1 MSFQKRVCHYVN
13 TFVAAASSKLAHLVT
28 ITPEVVLGADVLVG
42 VFGPLL
48 TGVLVLLVL
57 DVLPVSIPP
66 DLSVDGGNDDAGD
79 SDAVGASS
87 VHLLPTQLLHGRGQ
101 CHPGSL
107 PHANLIYKAADW

>member
-1 MSFQKRVCHYVN
+1 MS
-13 TFVAAASSKLAHLVT
+13 
-28 ITPEVVLGADVLVG
+28 DD
-42 VFGPLL
+42 PLL
-48 TGVLVLLVL
+48 PDYAGPCIANVVPALLESAPGDVPWLPAVLDDVDRVVLLVL

-101 CHPGSL
+101 CHPGSP

>member
-48 TGVLVLLVL
+48 TGVLVLFVL